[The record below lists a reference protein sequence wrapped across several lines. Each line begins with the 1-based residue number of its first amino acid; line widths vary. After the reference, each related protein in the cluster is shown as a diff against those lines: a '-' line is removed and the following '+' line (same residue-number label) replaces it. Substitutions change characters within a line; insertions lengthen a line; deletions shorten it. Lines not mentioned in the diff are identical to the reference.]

1 MAAVGVGA
9 FVLSN
14 GTDESSTPAPDEVPT
29 SIQEAPNE
37 LTIEVAVDG
46 SENTEPLREP
56 VQKGAA
62 TTESFDE
69 ESIIQILPLGNKDV
83 LELTADDVVQVMRA
97 TGFSDKQIYEHGTA
111 VRDGMAESGAVQI
124 KIDGAIKAVF
134 TVEGDSVYI
143 NSSKGPLV
151 YNVKTGWQK

>member
-9 FVLSN
+9 YLLSS
-14 GTDESSTPAPDEVPT
+14 GTDESPTPAQDEVPT
-29 SIQEAPNE
+29 SAPEAPNE

-56 VQKGAA
+56 VKEGTT

-111 VRDGMAESGAVQI
+111 VRDGMAESGAVQV
-124 KIDGAIKAVF
+124 KVDGAIKAVF
-134 TVEGDSVYI
+134 AVKGDSVYI

-151 YNVKTGWQK
+151 YNVKTGWKK

>member
-1 MAAVGVGA
+1 MGV

-14 GTDESSTPAPDEVPT
+14 GTDESPT
-29 SIQEAPNE
+29 SVPQAPNE
-37 LTIEVAVDG
+37 LTIEIAVDDP
-46 SENTEPLREP
+46 ENTQPL
-56 VQKGAA
+56 KGHVKEGPA
-62 TTESFDE
+62 TAESFDE
-69 ESIIQILPLGNKDV
+69 ESIIQILPLGNNDV
-83 LELTADDVVQVMRA
+83 LALTAADVVQVMRA

-124 KIDGAIKAVF
+124 KIDGTIKAVF
-134 TVEGDSVYI
+134 TVKGDSVYI